1 MTEDHTQTDR
11 TEESNTF
18 SRRSTIRAAGAALG
32 VTSLAGLGAAASSG
46 DDVAFAGASMAPIE
60 DDDGTVIGAEGYAAL
75 DNTTDQPQTVTL
87 ELIGEEAYSWD
98 SPEKLSE
105 QTVSL
110 DPGEYTYVTFEG
122 RKDSYHIGL
131 SGASLELDGEQ
142 VYQEE
147 F

>member
-1 MTEDHTQTDR
+1 MTDDNTTPDR

-46 DDVAFAGASMAPIE
+46 DAVVFEGASMGPIE
-60 DDDGTVIGAEGYAAL
+60 NDDGTVVGASGYAGL
-75 DNTTDQPQTVTL
+75 DNTTDQPQEVTL
-87 ELIGEEAYSWD
+87 ELIGEEAYPWD

-122 RKDSYHIGL
+122 RKDSDHIGL